1 MVDQDPEEI
10 FKDMDL
16 KSLELLAD
24 KCNLHVPTEKK
35 SKEVDK
41 RKLIEMLI
49 ENVTKE
55 GTSRV
60 LGVLKIKTLHLLV
73 DHPDV
78 HLDEKWRELSPRRF
92 KTEHSPSRKPKKGKE
107 KEEAKKYP
115 SKGVMLRILEEFM
128 KDKPLKNFLDI
139 YSQKVLLACCESI
152 DDLSNYSQ
160 SEKDNLHKKDLIK
173 AILNNVNSFG
183 MHHLFQN
190 LTVVELGKIC
200 EDMGLVVESSSMDI
214 LIESI
219 MEKKDHKRSKTKGHS
234 QKPSSKKP
242 TIDQGITKVDLNQWY
257 TKDELEK
264 WIKEKKRRRRKFQ
277 RSKINWQEKSIS
289 RSNIKN
295 SKWRRNRNKK
305 KKEER

>member
-219 MEKKDHKRSKTKGHS
+219 MEKKK
-234 QKPSSKKP
+234 
-242 TIDQGITKVDLNQWY
+242 ITKEV
-257 TKDELEK
+257 K
-264 WIKEKKRRRRKFQ
+264 Q
-277 RSKINWQEKSIS
+277 RVIV
-289 RSNIKN
+289 KN
-295 SKWRRNRNKK
+295 LALRNLL
-305 KKEER
+305 